1 MRIDCQSPD
10 TTVSSLSSCESTV
23 TITTQELSMLHE
35 KEMEQDK
42 KITDLKK
49 EIDFIKQCL
58 NKKKVQNMKLMSTNE
73 HLSWKMKNSVQQEK
87 AYRDEL
93 NELYKKWQI
102 PRYSDGDLVPVGK
115 NHILPSLKKRKCEF
129 SE

>member
-1 MRIDCQSPD
+1 MRVDCQSPD

-42 KITDLKK
+42 KITGLKK

-58 NKKKVQNMKLMSTNE
+58 NKKKAQIRKLLSTNE
-73 HLSWKMKNSVQQEK
+73 NLSWKIKNSDQQEK

-93 NELYKKWQI
+93 NELHKRWQI
-102 PRYSDGDLVPVGK
+102 PRYSDGDLVPLGK
-115 NHILPSLKKRKCEF
+115 NHIPPSLKKRKCEF

>member
-58 NKKKVQNMKLMSTNE
+58 NKKKAQIRKLLSTNE
-73 HLSWKMKNSVQQEK
+73 NLSWKIKNSDQQEK

-93 NELYKKWQI
+93 NELHKIWQI
-102 PRYSDGDLVPVGK
+102 PRYSDGDLVPLGK
-115 NHILPSLKKRKCEF
+115 NHIPPSLKKRKCEF

>member
-1 MRIDCQSPD
+1 
-10 TTVSSLSSCESTV
+10 
-23 TITTQELSMLHE
+23 MLHK

-49 EIDFIKQCL
+49 EIDFIKNRFELKTAQVR
-58 NKKKVQNMKLMSTNE
+58 KFMSTNK
-73 HLSWKMKNSVQQEK
+73 HLSWKLENSVQNEK
-87 AYRDEL
+87 IIRNEL
-93 NELYKKWQI
+93 NGLYKKWQI

-115 NHILPSLKKRKCEF
+115 NHIPPSLKKRKCEF

>member
-1 MRIDCQSPD
+1 MRTDCQSPD

-23 TITTQELSMLHE
+23 TITTMELSMLHK
-35 KEMEQDK
+35 KEIDQDK

-58 NKKKVQNMKLMSTNE
+58 NMKKAHNRKLLRTNE
-73 HLSWKMKNSVQQEK
+73 HLSWKLENSVQNEK
-87 AYRDEL
+87 IIRNEL
-93 NELYKKWQI
+93 SGLYKKWQI

-115 NHILPSLKKRKCEF
+115 NHIPPSLKKRKCEF
-129 SE
+129 SD